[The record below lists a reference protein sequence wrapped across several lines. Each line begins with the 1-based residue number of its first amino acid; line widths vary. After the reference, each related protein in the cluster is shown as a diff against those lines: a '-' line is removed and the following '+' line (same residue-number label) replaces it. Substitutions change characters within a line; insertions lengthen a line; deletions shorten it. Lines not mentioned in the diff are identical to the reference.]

1 MYWAAQGDARPTCS
15 HTFNDYALALSRA
28 REQTVEFKQFYKL
41 RSGIEATN
49 TALKTAHGF
58 RKLWT
63 RGRDRI
69 TFAVLMKTLALNFK
83 RYARVR
89 CAQMAMVSG

>member
-1 MYWAAQGDARPTCS
+1 MRFS
-15 HTFNDYALALSRA
+15 INDYALALSRA
-28 REQTVEFKQFYKL
+28 RQQAAAFKQFYKL

-49 TALKTAHGF
+49 AALKTAHGF
-58 RKLWT
+58 AKLWT
-63 RGRDRI
+63 RGRDRV

-89 CAQMAMVSG
+89 CTQMATIPA